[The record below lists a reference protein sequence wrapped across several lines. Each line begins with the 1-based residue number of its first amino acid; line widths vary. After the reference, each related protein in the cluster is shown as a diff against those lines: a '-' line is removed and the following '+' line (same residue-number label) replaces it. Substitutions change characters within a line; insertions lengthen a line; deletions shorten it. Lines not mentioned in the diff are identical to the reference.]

1 MPGVDVFTAPQLSH
15 ATQTYW
21 LFTTGAGM
29 ALVIGALLG
38 LLVGIVV
45 VAQTL
50 YATTVDR
57 LPEYATLRAM
67 GASNRYLQ
75 AIIIQQAVISAGL
88 GYATGIGL
96 AWLVT
101 YAARD
106 GSAAL
111 LMPWQLASSLGVVTV
126 AMCVAAALL
135 SIRKVMTICP
145 TSVFRC

>member
-1 MPGVDVFTAPQLSH
+1 MIA
-15 ATQTYW
+15 A
-21 LFTTGAGM
+21 A
-29 ALVIGALLG
+29 LG

-50 YATTVDR
+50 YANTVDR

-75 AIIIQQAVISAGL
+75 AIIVRQAVISAGF
-88 GYATGIGL
+88 GYAAGLGL
-96 AWLVT
+96 ALAVA

-111 LMPWQLASSLGVVTV
+111 LLPWQLAAGLGAVTV
-126 AMCVAAALL
+126 AMCIAASLI
-135 SIRKVMTICP
+135 SIRKVTTICP